1 MREELTR
8 RYTSNY
14 TPYNSFFD
22 DRLLFYRERGAGV
35 YGITP
40 YWFSSSLAYI
50 PQCVVASVTYC
61 TVVYFMS
68 GLNNAAGVYC
78 L

>member
-1 MREELTR
+1 
-8 RYTSNY
+8 
-14 TPYNSFFD
+14 
-22 DRLLFYRERGAGV
+22 LLFYRERGAGV
-35 YGITP
+35 YGVTP
-40 YWFSSSLAYI
+40 FWFSSSLAYI
-50 PQCVVASVTYC
+50 PQCVVASITYC